1 MAFST
6 NLRGLRSVAMAVLV
20 SGSLGYVEQV
30 NTAETIYKPL
40 EKDVAGTGNKN
51 LLKKK

>member
-30 NTAETIYKPL
+30 NAAETIYKPL
-40 EKDVAGTGNKN
+40 EKASAGTGSKN
-51 LLKKK
+51 LIKKK

>member
-20 SGSLGYVEQV
+20 SGSLVDVEQV
-30 NTAETIYKPL
+30 NATETIYKPL
-40 EKDVAGTGNKN
+40 EKGTSGAGNRN
-51 LLKKK
+51 LVKKK

>member
-30 NTAETIYKPL
+30 NVAETIYKPSD
-40 EKDVAGTGNKN
+40 KSATGNKN

>member
-30 NTAETIYKPL
+30 NVAETIYKPL
-40 EKDVAGTGNKN
+40 DKPGAGIGNRN
-51 LLKKK
+51 LIKKK